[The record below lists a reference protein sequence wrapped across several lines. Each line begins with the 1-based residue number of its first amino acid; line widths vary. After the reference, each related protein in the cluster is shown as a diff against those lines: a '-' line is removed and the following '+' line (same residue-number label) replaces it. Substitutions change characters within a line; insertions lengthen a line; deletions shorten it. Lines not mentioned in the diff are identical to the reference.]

1 MPETIKKEEP
11 KSINK
16 KLVILAA
23 SLVLLILLIILFVKS
38 TNKDVNLDVYA
49 PIPEESMETGSVGSI
64 NNGNDDFNAEE
75 QIELIT
81 QINPEALENPVR
93 TIDLPIPHDIYN
105 TSGTIIGIYANYI
118 VVRGI
123 GTNFDDQI
131 KRDLTVTINE
141 ETFIDGI
148 KGDADYFKT
157 SLKVGDEISIEAF
170 SNIHGKAEFAAKYIN
185 TIKE

>member
-11 KSINK
+11 KNINN
-16 KLVILAA
+16 KLIILVT
-23 SLVLLILLIILFVKS
+23 SLVLLILAIILFVKV
-38 TNKDVNLDVYA
+38 TNRDVNLDVYA
-49 PIPEESMETGSVGSI
+49 PIPEESMEIGIVGSI
-64 NNGNDDFNAEE
+64 NDGDDNFNAEE
-75 QIELIT
+75 QIESIT
-81 QINPEALENPVR
+81 EINPEALENPVR
-93 TIDLPIPHDIYN
+93 PIDLPIPHDIYN